1 MKIVYVKGNVL
12 IYTSKFVYA
21 DITAGTNVDI
31 EKVFSNKDINNNVA
45 LELIEGDL
53 IIDDNYKSSM
63 FTYYFATKGVVA
75 STIGISKWPGMPYFI
90 LKILDDEMF
99 KIKRIYNLR
108 LDDELLYDTLYKQSF
123 VSLITV
129 YEVFMTELLFSF
141 VFNNEEIFDLFQ
153 SKVKT
158 FIKDK
163 IIPGHKP
170 QSNIFNR
177 VDCEN
182 LCYYYIHNVRYQEL
196 NKIRI
201 LYEELFNITFPKC
214 EKLKSHIKM
223 RNDIVHRN
231 GHDVDGIYYKITKEK
246 LDEVE
251 TDISLFISDICNEFK
266 INRDFDI
273 TSQRGCDYILNKYG
287 VILNE

>member
-90 LKILDDEMF
+90 LKRLDDEMF

-153 SKVKT
+153 SKVNT

-163 IIPGHKP
+163 IIPNHKP

-182 LCYYYIHNVRYQEL
+182 LYYYYIHNVRYQEL

-251 TDISLFISDICNEFK
+251 TDISLFVSDICNEFK
-266 INRDFDI
+266 INREFDI

>member
-90 LKILDDEMF
+90 LKRLDDEMF

-153 SKVKT
+153 SKVNT

-170 QSNIFNR
+170 CMLPQNSDRF
-177 VDCEN
+177 
-182 LCYYYIHNVRYQEL
+182 
-196 NKIRI
+196 
-201 LYEELFNITFPKC
+201 
-214 EKLKSHIKM
+214 
-223 RNDIVHRN
+223 
-231 GHDVDGIYYKITKEK
+231 K
-246 LDEVE
+246 LD
-251 TDISLFISDICNEFK
+251 N
-266 INRDFDI
+266 N
-273 TSQRGCDYILNKYG
+273 N
-287 VILNE
+287 